1 MKPNYRFSMIFA
13 ALALALTA
21 GCGGRDLPDL
31 APVTGTVKLDGE
43 PLPNVLVSFYP
54 QSGGR
59 PGTGVT
65 DEQGKYELLY
75 VDREKGTKL
84 GPNRVE
90 VTMMWPDGEPTPGV
104 KDKVPPAYQGANST
118 LSFEV
123 QAGKNVYDIDMK
135 SSGS

>member
-1 MKPNYRFSMIFA
+1 MKPTYRFWLVFA
-13 ALALALTA
+13 ALALCA

-31 APVTGTVKLDGE
+31 APVSGTVTLDGQ
-43 PLPNVLVSFYP
+43 PLSGVLVSFYP

-65 DEQGKYELLY
+65 DEQGHYELMY
-75 VDREKGTKL
+75 VDGEEGTKL
-84 GPNRVE
+84 GPSRVE

-104 KDKVPPAYQGANST
+104 KDKVPPAYQGAGST
-118 LSFEV
+118 LNFEV
-123 QAGKNVYDIDMK
+123 KAGNNVFDIDMK